1 MESSGGGGGDGDD
14 GEKSI
19 VARIETVFLA
29 WRRFYHSKSHKYEKK
44 RKCFSNRC
52 KAFRRI
58 RFYFSTKHKILSFL
72 FLLLKFW
79 TNAFHATKMF
89 NCGVFLKRLTFEN
102 EIVRKIGLILAFMSA
117 KMLRFSRTDQTN
129 TQFHRSPR
137 PEQLFAGIFSWTIYK
152 QKNKFMRMWNRLYNF
167 FHYEPHTLTHTIYA
181 HCTALWGQHRVS
193 GVNAQCQCHVC
204 LTMCVHWLDA
214 NMEQTLNKRVLSH
227 ALTFYSGSY
236 SFLAVH
242 RVYFA
247 LVPFH
252 FLRAFKAPREK
263 DSQSAS
269 QVNHCQEILAQVWD

>member
-1 MESSGGGGGDGDD
+1 MISWKAAAAVVVTATTVKNRSWPES
-14 GEKSI
+14 KQF
-19 VARIETVFLA
+19 FLA

-72 FLLLKFW
+72 FLHLKFW

-137 PEQLFAGIFSWTIYK
+137 PKQLFAGIFLWTIYK

-167 FHYEPHTLTHTIYA
+167 FSLWTTHT
-181 HCTALWGQHRVS
+181 HSHNLRSLHGTMRP
-193 GVNAQCQCHVC
+193 AQSEWSERTVPVPCMFDYVYIGW
-204 LTMCVHWLDA
+204 MRIW
-214 NMEQTLNKRVLSH
+214 NKR
-227 ALTFYSGSY
+227 
-236 SFLAVH
+236 
-242 RVYFA
+242 
-247 LVPFH
+247 
-252 FLRAFKAPREK
+252 
-263 DSQSAS
+263 
-269 QVNHCQEILAQVWD
+269 